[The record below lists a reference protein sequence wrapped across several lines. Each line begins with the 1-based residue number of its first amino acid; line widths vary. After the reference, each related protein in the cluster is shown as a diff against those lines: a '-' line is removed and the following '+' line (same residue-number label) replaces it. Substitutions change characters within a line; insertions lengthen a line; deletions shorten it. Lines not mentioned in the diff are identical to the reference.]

1 VYGSYDFPVKIE
13 SDGILI
19 SVENEKGNLVY
30 RRKCM
35 DEEVEKILIGVGG
48 KLIVNPVEP
57 VNKPVEVTS
66 YLQIEFS
73 RNVVVEPK
81 STKHIYLRFPVE
93 IGVLVSSPAD
103 IEVLD
108 IFTLVK
114 PKYTL
119 YGDPRN
125 GIICKYWK
133 SDVFPDIP
141 KIEPLKEG
149 VMELTIKN
157 KVSEWV
163 TISKAVF
170 NGVEMKIYYSEDFVS
185 MKALMDVSSKTM
197 AETDFIDAPLK
208 AGMKK
213 SVEIYTA
220 RKIPIVGKRL
230 EMEWGL

>member
-1 VYGSYDFPVKIE
+1 MYGSYDFPVRIE
-13 SDGILI
+13 SENILI
-19 SVENEKGNLVY
+19 SVEKEKGNLVY

-35 DEEVEKILIGVGG
+35 EEEIEKILIAGGG

-66 YLQIEFS
+66 YLQIEFEKS
-73 RNVVVEPK
+73 VVVEPK
-81 STKHIYLRFPVE
+81 STKYIYLTFPIE

-103 IEVLD
+103 VEVLD
-108 IFTLVK
+108 IFTLTK

-125 GIICKYWK
+125 GIVCRYWK
-133 SDVFPDIP
+133 SEVFSELPETDS
-141 KIEPLKEG
+141 LREG
-149 VMELTIKN
+149 VMHLTIRN
-157 KVSEWV
+157 KINEWV
-163 TISKAVF
+163 TITKAVF
-170 NGVEMKIYYSEDFVS
+170 NGVEMKIYYDNEIVS
-185 MKALMDVSSKTM
+185 MKALIEVNSKTM

-208 AGMKK
+208 TGMKK

-220 RKIPIVGKRL
+220 RKIPIVGKRM